1 MLRESITSPYKETCP
16 AHWSSWVI
24 TTATHSESVVATGMF
39 FDSVRAM
46 ATLSVREQAVGV
58 PTMKGRETV
67 TLGDSAQAE
76 ATQYVVDK
84 VPAMRGAKARGM
96 AMRATR
102 VWGMEMLGEM
112 EKETVMLCGRATA
125 MV

>member
-1 MLRESITSPYKETCP
+1 M
-16 AHWSSWVI
+16 I